1 MNMWHCKKQGPSR
14 TGIFSESGP
23 PSQAYGAA
31 GRWQVTGDETL
42 VKIDNVKVAAPATLR
57 VHCLTTRFL

>member
-14 TGIFSESGP
+14 TGIYSES
-23 PSQAYGAA
+23 

-42 VKIDNVKVAAPATLR
+42 VKIDNVKGRCARRVASALLNDAIPVKFPFQFAT
-57 VHCLTTRFL
+57 